1 MPAPAFRV
9 LLLVLLLGLPSRAI
23 GGSLPTIEHFSPQ
36 GTVKKVRQVTAR
48 FSQPMV
54 AFGDPRLS
62 DPFAV
67 DCPAGVEGKGRWADG
82 RIWVFDFAEDLPA
95 GVACTYSLKPSLRAL
110 SGEEVTGP
118 RKFTFS
124 TGGPSIVRTV
134 PFEGNPSI
142 DENQAFL
149 LLLDADA
156 DEESI
161 LANVS
166 FSVSGIKEAV
176 GVKILKGEDRK
187 TLIESGP
194 ARGWARLPHP
204 VAGRETVLEFRRKE
218 KPADDPRIVVLMAR
232 QSFPAEA
239 EVFLRWG
246 KGVRSVTGV
255 ATAETQ
261 SLAFKTRPAFNVRFN
276 CDRERKGAAC
286 IPLLPMTLRFSAP
299 VARSTASGIVLRGP
313 GGSVHNPVI
322 PGEDDGR
329 DSFVYGVAF
338 PGPFPEKSKFRVE
351 IPPDLKDDA
360 GRLPNNRDK
369 FPLVVETDAVP
380 ALAKF
385 AAPFGIVEWNGD
397 AALPVT
403 LRNVEIQ
410 ARTRLLE
417 IRDRKPDTGNQVK
430 EGALEKAI
438 EVGERINSLAP
449 DSLKQTGERDLALMK
464 GRLHE
469 LRAGREDRIVGW
481 LRSVAKAQWDR
492 ERRDTSLLVGQ
503 GDATEFA
510 VPKPGGEKA
519 FEVVGIPFRKPGFYV
534 IEIESRN
541 LGRSLLDK
549 GDPMYVPAAVLVTNL
564 SAHFKQG
571 RESSLV
577 WVTSLDKGEPA
588 VEAEVAVRD
597 SESGKILWQGKTDAQ
612 GVARIRQALPKL
624 RKTGGGWEYHGGYFV
639 TARKGDDLTFVFSNW
654 NQGIE
659 PYRFNLPTTY
669 RPDPILGHTV
679 FDRTLFRAGETVHMK
694 HFLRRHSLDGL
705 FTVGESGL
713 PKALLIRHMGSEE
726 RYEMPIKWAPDGS
739 AEGEWII
746 PKGAKLGQYGV
757 FLLHREPGK
766 KEARTAV
773 GGYEEGDEET
783 SVPHR
788 GDRQTGSFRVEEYRV
803 PLMKGT
809 VSAPGGPIVDARE
822 MELDLLVSYL
832 SGGGAGG
839 AAVRLRTDLQPRNV
853 FFPGYGEFL
862 FANGRVVEG
871 IFREEPG
878 YFPEEEGEP
887 GEDEEDRPDAGTGA
901 GRKPPVRTKEL
912 LLDASGAL
920 RTKVTGL
927 GRSPAPR
934 DLVAELEFS
943 DPNGEVQTASTRIP
957 LWPSRVLLGIKPDSW
972 AASTDSFKFHVVAL
986 DLSGKPASG
995 VKVSVELFMR
1005 KTYSHRKRLLGGMYA
1020 YDHSREVRK
1029 IGGICEGTTDDKGLL
1044 FCESKSP
1051 VSGNVVL
1058 QASAKDAGGKIAY
1071 AHRDVWVAGKEEW
1084 WFDVSDNDRIDL
1096 LPEKKRY
1103 EPGESAVF
1111 QVRMPFREA
1120 RALVTVEREGIAE
1133 VFVRKLSGKNP
1144 VIELPVKPYYAPNVY
1159 VSVLCVRGRAA
1170 GVAPT
1175 ATVDLGRP
1183 AFKLG
1188 IAEISVGWKVHEV
1201 KVDVS
1206 PEREVYRTRENAKVT
1221 IRAARAT
1228 GGALPKGS
1236 EALVVVVDEG
1246 LLELSP
1252 NGSWNLLEGMM
1263 GRRSYEV
1270 GTSTAQMHVVGKRH
1284 FGLKALPQGGGGGRQ
1299 AARELF
1305 DTLLYWKARIPL
1317 DGKGEARVEIP
1328 LNDSLTSFRIVAVA
1342 SGGAE
1347 FFGTGGASIRTT
1359 REVMVLSGL
1368 PPLVRE
1374 GDRFR
1379 AGFTVRN
1386 ASDRSLEIRTSAS
1399 VSKRAEKGPLDPVTV
1414 SLGPGEAREVG
1425 WEIRVPV
1432 GVESLEWDVTASAGE
1447 GLSDRIRVKQR
1458 VVPAVPVRAFQATM
1472 TQFTGPL
1479 EMKVAPPSD
1488 ALPGRGGVSVAF
1500 RPRLSEGLGGV
1511 IRFMKDYPYTCMEQ
1525 KVSRAIALRD
1535 PDLWKSIMAELP
1547 SYLDRDGLAKYFPG
1561 MSSGSDSLTAYLLSI
1576 AGEAGRE
1583 IPGDARDRM
1592 VKGLQGFI
1600 EGKVIRHGALPTA
1613 DLSLRKMAALEALS
1627 RYGAGKPSHIDSI
1640 TVEPNLWPTSGVID
1654 WENVLSRIKEIP
1666 GREKRLAEAEG
1677 VLRARMN
1684 FQGTTMG
1691 FSTERADFL
1700 WWLMVSG
1707 DVNAVRAILALQ
1719 DRPGWG
1725 EEVPRMVRGA
1735 LGRQHAGAWNTTVA
1749 NAWGVLAMEKF
1760 SRKYESENVSGTTS
1774 AGLGSTRRVVDW
1786 DKSAKGGSVLLPWPK
1801 GKEKGK
1807 ERGKGT
1813 LKLAHRGGGRP
1824 WATVQSLAAVPLKE
1838 PFSSG
1843 YAVKKTFTPVQRK
1856 AAGRWSRGDVVRV
1869 TLTIDA
1875 QADMTWVV
1883 VNDPIPAGG
1892 TLLGSGLG
1900 RDSRLLV
1907 RGEKR
1912 EGLAWPAF
1920 TERSFDAFRAY
1931 YEFVPKGKWTV
1942 EYTVQLN
1949 NGGTF
1954 LLPSTRVEAIY
1965 SPEMFG
1971 EIPNRAFVV
1980 AP

>member
-1 MPAPAFRV
+1 MAASFFRLFLLA
-9 LLLVLLLGLPSRAI
+9 LLLVLPTRAI
-23 GGSLPTIEHFSPQ
+23 GEGLPAIEHFSPQ
-36 GTVKKVRQVTAR
+36 GTVKKVRQATAR

-54 AFGDPRLS
+54 SFGDPRLS
-62 DPFAV
+62 DPFEV
-67 DCPAGVEGKGRWADG
+67 DCSGGIEGKGRWADG
-82 RIWVFDFAEDLPA
+82 RNWVFDFAEDLPA
-95 GVACTYSLKPSLRAL
+95 GVACTFALKPSLRSL
-110 SGEEVTGP
+110 SGEVVTGP

-124 TGGPSIVRTV
+124 SGGPSIVRSV

-149 LLLDADA
+149 LLLDAEA
-156 DEESI
+156 GEESI

-166 FSVSGIKEAV
+166 FSVAGIKEAV
-176 GVKILKGEDRK
+176 GVKIVKGEDRK

-194 ARGWARLPHP
+194 ARGWVRLPYP

-218 KPADDPRIVVLMAR
+218 KAADDARIVVLMAR
-232 QSFPAEA
+232 QSFPPEA

-246 KGVRSVTGV
+246 NGIRSVTGV
-255 ATAETQ
+255 ATAETKT
-261 SLAFKTRPAFNVRFN
+261 LAFKTRPAFTVRFV

-299 VARSTASGIVLRGP
+299 VARATASRMVLRGP
-313 GGSVHNPVI
+313 AGSAYKAVI

-329 DSFVYGVAF
+329 DSFVHGVAF

-360 GRLPNNRDK
+360 GRLPINRDK
-369 FPLVVETDAVP
+369 FPLVVETDAYP

-403 LRNVEIQ
+403 VRNVEIQ
-410 ARTRLLE
+410 AKTRMLE
-417 IRDRKPDTGNQVK
+417 ILDRKPDTGNQVK

-438 EVGERINSLAP
+438 EAGERLNSLAP
-449 DSLKQTGERDLALMK
+449 DSLKQTGERDLARMK

-469 LRAGREDRIVGW
+469 LRAGREDRIVHW
-481 LRSVAKAQWDR
+481 LRNVAKAQSDQ
-492 ERRDTSLLVGQ
+492 ERRGTSLLVGS
-503 GDATEFA
+503 GDVTEFA

-519 FEVVGIPFRKPGFYV
+519 FEVVGIPFRKPGFYIV
-534 IEIESRN
+534 EIESKK
-541 LGRSLLDK
+541 LGRSLLDR

-577 WVTSLDKGEPA
+577 WVTSLDKGEPVA
-588 VEAEVAVRD
+588 EAEVAVRD
-597 SESGKILWQGKTDAQ
+597 PDSGNILWHGKTDAQ

-624 RKTGGGWEYHGGYFV
+624 RKSAGGWEYHGGYFV
-639 TARKGDDLTFVFSNW
+639 TARQGDDLTFVFSNW

-669 RPDPILGHTV
+669 RPDPTIGHTV

-705 FTVGESGL
+705 FQVGERQL
-713 PKALLIRHMGSEE
+713 PKGILLRHMGSEE
-726 RYEMPIKWAPDGS
+726 RYEMPLKWAPDGS
-739 AEGEWII
+739 AEGEWAI

-757 FLLHREPGK
+757 FLLYREPGV
-766 KEARTAV
+766 KEAQKAP
-773 GGYEEGDEET
+773 GGSEDGDEET
-783 SVPHR
+783 SVPFR
-788 GDRQTGSFRVEEYRV
+788 GERQTGSFRVEEYRV

-809 VSAPGGPIVDARE
+809 VSATGGPIVDARDV
-822 MELDLLVSYL
+822 ELDLLVSYL

-853 FFPGYGEFL
+853 SFPGYGEFL

-871 IFREEPG
+871 ISREEPG
-878 YFPEEEGEP
+878 YFAGEEEES
-887 GEDEEDRPDAGTGA
+887 GEDAEDRPDVGNAA
-901 GRKPPVRTKEL
+901 GRKPPIRTKEL
-912 LLDASGAL
+912 LLDTSGAL
-920 RTKVTGL
+920 RTKVSDL
-927 GRSPAPR
+927 GRFPAPR

-943 DPNGEVQTASTRIP
+943 DPNGEVQTVSTRIP

-972 AASTDSFKFHVVAL
+972 AASRESFKFQVVAL
-986 DLSGKPASG
+986 DLSGKPARG
-995 VKVSVELFMR
+995 ATVSVDLFQR

-1020 YDHSREVRK
+1020 YDHSREDRK

-1044 FCESKSP
+1044 ICESKSP
-1051 VSGNVVL
+1051 VSGNVLL

-1071 AHRDVWVAGKEEW
+1071 AHRDVWVAGQEDW

-1120 RALVTVEREGIAE
+1120 TALVTVEREGIAE
-1133 VFVRKLSGKNP
+1133 VFLRKLSGKNP
-1144 VIELPVKPYYAPNVY
+1144 VIEVPVKPYYAPNVY
-1159 VSVLCVRGRAA
+1159 VSVLCVRGRVA

-1175 ATVDLGRP
+1175 ATIDLGRP

-1188 IAEISVGWKVHEV
+1188 VAEISVGWKVHEV

-1206 PEREVYRTRENAKVT
+1206 PEREVYRTREKGKVT
-1221 IRAARAT
+1221 IRAMRAV
-1228 GGALPKGS
+1228 GDLLPKGS
-1236 EALVVVVDEG
+1236 EALVAVVDEG
-1246 LLELSP
+1246 LLELAS
-1252 NGSWNLLEGMM
+1252 NGSWNLLEAMM

-1270 GTSTAQMHVVGKRH
+1270 ATSTAQMHVVGKRH
-1284 FGLKALPQGGGGGRQ
+1284 FGLKAIPQGGGGGRQ

-1305 DTLLYWKARIPL
+1305 DTLLFWKARVPL

-1328 LNDSLTSFRIVAVA
+1328 LNDSLTSFRIVAVV

-1347 FFGTGGASIRTT
+1347 FFGTGEASIRTT

-1386 ASDRSLEIRTSAS
+1386 ASDRALEVRTSAILS
-1399 VSKRAEKGPLDPVTV
+1399 RGAKKESLDPVTV
-1414 SLGPGEAREVG
+1414 SLGPGEARDVG
-1425 WEIRVPV
+1425 WKVRVPV
-1432 GVESLEWDVTASAGE
+1432 GADPLEWEVTASAGE
-1447 GLSDRIRVKQR
+1447 GFSDRIRVRQR
-1458 VVPAVPVRAFQATM
+1458 VIPAVPVRAIQATL
-1472 TQFTGPL
+1472 TQLTGPL
-1479 EMKVAPPSD
+1479 EMKVASPPD
-1488 ALPGRGGVSVAF
+1488 AIPGRGGISVDL
-1500 RPRLSEGLGGV
+1500 RGRLSDGLGGV
-1511 IRFMKDYPYTCMEQ
+1511 VRYMTDYPYTCMEQ

-1535 PDLWKSIMAELP
+1535 SDLWKSIMADLP

-1561 MSSGSDSLTAYLLSI
+1561 MSLGSDALTAYILSV
-1576 AGEAGRE
+1576 AGEAGRQ
-1583 IPGDARDRM
+1583 IPGIARERM
-1592 VKGLQGFI
+1592 MAGLQGFI
-1600 EGKVIRHGALPTA
+1600 EGKVIRHGSLSTA
-1613 DLSLRKMAALEALS
+1613 DLSLRKMSALEALS
-1627 RYGAGKPSHIDSI
+1627 RYGAGKPSHLDSI

-1654 WENVLSRIKEIP
+1654 WMNVLSRIKEIP
-1666 GREKRLAEAEG
+1666 GREKLLAEAEG
-1677 VLRARMN
+1677 ALRLRMN
-1684 FQGTTMG
+1684 FQGTSMG
-1691 FSTERADFL
+1691 FSTERTDFL

-1719 DRPGWG
+1719 ERPGWG
-1725 EEVPRMVRGA
+1725 EEIPRMVRGA
-1735 LGRQHAGAWNTTVA
+1735 LGRQHSGAWNTTVA

-1760 SRKYESENVSGTTS
+1760 SRKYELETVSGTTS
-1774 AGLGSTRRVVDW
+1774 AELGSTRRAVDW
-1786 DKSAKGGSVLLPWPK
+1786 EKAAQGGSVLLPWPK
-1801 GKEKGK
+1801 GKEKEK
-1807 ERGKGT
+1807 EKGT

-1824 WATVQSLAAVPLKE
+1824 WATVQSLAAVPLKK

-1843 YAVKKTFTPVQRK
+1843 YSVKKTIAPVQQK
-1856 AAGRWSRGDVVRV
+1856 VAGLWSRGDVVRV
-1869 TLTIDA
+1869 TLEVEA
-1875 QADMTWVV
+1875 QSDMTWVV
-1883 VNDPIPAGG
+1883 VNDPILAGG
-1892 TLLGSGLG
+1892 TILGSGLG

-1931 YEFVPKGKWTV
+1931 YEFVPKGRWTV
-1942 EYTVQLN
+1942 EYTVRLN

-1954 LLPSTRVEAIY
+1954 LLPSTRVEALY

>member
-1 MPAPAFRV
+1 MPAPVFRV
-9 LLLVLLLGLPSRAI
+9 LLLVLLLGLPSRVI
-23 GGSLPTIEHFSPQ
+23 GESLPTIEHFSPQ
-36 GTVKKVRQVTAR
+36 GTVKKVRQITAR
-48 FSQPMV
+48 FSRPMV
-54 AFGDPRLS
+54 SFGDPRLS
-62 DPFAV
+62 DPFEI
-67 DCPAGVEGKGRWADG
+67 DCSGGGKGRGRWADG
-82 RIWVFDFAEDLPA
+82 RNWVFDFEEDLPS
-95 GVACTYSLKPSLRAL
+95 GILCDFKLKPSLRAL
-110 SGEEVTGP
+110 SGEEITGP
-118 RKFTFS
+118 RQFSFS
-124 TGGPSIVRTV
+124 TGGPSIVRSV
-134 PFEGNPSI
+134 PYEGNHGI
-142 DENQAFL
+142 DEHQAFL

-161 LANVS
+161 LSNVS
-166 FSVSGIKEAV
+166 FSVAGIKEAV
-176 GVKILKGEDRK
+176 GVKIVKGEDRK

-194 ARGWARLPHP
+194 ARGWVRLPHP

-218 KPADDPRIVVLMAR
+218 KAADDPRIVVLMAR
-232 QSFPAEA
+232 QSFPPEA

-246 KGVRSVTGV
+246 KGIRTVNGI
-255 ATAETQ
+255 ATSETQ

-276 CDRERKGAAC
+276 CDREKKGAAC
-286 IPLLPMTLRFSAP
+286 IPLLPMTLGFSAP

-313 GGSVHNPVI
+313 GGSVRKAVI
-322 PGEDDGR
+322 PGEEDGR

-338 PGPFPEKSKFRVE
+338 PGPFPEKSTFRVE

-360 GRLPNNRDK
+360 GRLPKNRDK
-369 FPLVVETDAVP
+369 FPLTVETDAVP

-385 AAPFGIVEWNGD
+385 AAPFGIVEWNGG

-410 ARTRLLE
+410 ARTRMLE

-438 EVGERINSLAP
+438 EVGERLNSLAP
-449 DSLKQTGERDLALMK
+449 DSLRQTGERDLARMK

-469 LRAGREDRIVGW
+469 LRIGREDRIVDW
-481 LRSVAKAQWDR
+481 LRSVEKAQSDR

-503 GDATEFA
+503 GDVTEFA

-534 IEIESRN
+534 VEIESKN
-541 LGRSLLDK
+541 LGRSLLDR

-577 WVTSLDKGEPA
+577 WVTTLDKGEPVA
-588 VEAEVAVRD
+588 EAEVAVRD
-597 SESGKILWQGKTDAQ
+597 PDSGIILWRGKTDPQ

-624 RKTGGGWEYHGGYFV
+624 RKTAGGWEYHGGYFV
-639 TARKGDDLTFVFSNW
+639 TARKGEDLTFVFSNW

-705 FTVGESGL
+705 FTVGEGGL
-713 PKALLIRHMGSEE
+713 PKALLIRHSGSRQ
-726 RYEMPIKWAPDGS
+726 RYEMPLTWAADGS
-739 AEGEWII
+739 AETEWIL
-746 PKGAKLGQYGV
+746 PKEAKLGQYGV
-757 FLLHREPGK
+757 FLLYREPGK
-766 KEARTAV
+766 KEAPKAS
-773 GGYEEGDEET
+773 GDSGDEDEET
-783 SVPHR
+783 SAPRR
-788 GDRQTGSFRVEEYRV
+788 GERQTGSIRVEEYRV
-803 PLMKGT
+803 PLMKGA

-822 MELDLLVSYL
+822 VELDLLVSYL

-839 AAVRLRTDLQPRNV
+839 AAARLRTDIAPRGV
-853 FFPGYGEFL
+853 SFPGYGEFL

-871 IFREEPG
+871 ISREEPRHFAG
-878 YFPEEEGEP
+878 EEGES
-887 GEDEEDRPDAGTGA
+887 GEEEEDLPDAGIAA

-912 LLDASGAL
+912 LLDSSGAL
-920 RTKVTGL
+920 RTKVSGL

-943 DPNGEVQTASTRIP
+943 DPNGEVQTVSTRIP

-972 AASTDSFKFHVVAL
+972 AASRESFKFQVVSL

-995 VKVSVELFMR
+995 VKVSVELFQR
-1005 KTYSHRKRLLGGMYA
+1005 RTYSHRKRLLGGLYA
-1020 YDHSREVRK
+1020 YDHSREIRK
-1029 IGGICEGTTDDKGLL
+1029 IGGICEGTTDGKGLL
-1044 FCESKSP
+1044 VCESKSP

-1058 QASAKDAGGKIAY
+1058 QASAKDAGGKIAHV
-1071 AHRDVWVAGKEEW
+1071 HRDVWVAGKEEW

-1096 LPEKKRY
+1096 LPERRRY

-1120 RALVTVEREGIAE
+1120 TALVTVEREGIAE

-1159 VSVLCVRGRAA
+1159 VSVLCVRGRVA

-1183 AFKLG
+1183 AYKLG
-1188 IAEISVGWKVHEV
+1188 VAEINVGWKAHEV

-1206 PEREVYRTRENAKVT
+1206 PERAVYRTREKAKVT
-1221 IRAARAT
+1221 IRAVRGA
-1228 GGALPKGS
+1228 GGPLPKGS
-1236 EALVVVVDEG
+1236 EALVAVVDEG

-1252 NGSWNLLEGMM
+1252 NGSWNLLDGMM

-1284 FGLKALPQGGGGGRQ
+1284 FGLKAIPQGGGGGRQ

-1305 DTLLYWKARIPL
+1305 DTLLFWKARVPL
-1317 DGKGEARVEIP
+1317 DGKGEAQVEIP
-1328 LNDSLTSFRIVAVA
+1328 LNDSLTSFRIVAVV

-1347 FFGTGGASIRTT
+1347 FFGTGEASIRTT

-1374 GDRFR
+1374 DDRFR

-1386 ASDRSLEIRTSAS
+1386 ASDRALEVRTSAIL
-1399 VSKRAEKGPLDPVTV
+1399 SKGAKKESLDPVTV
-1414 SLGPGEAREVG
+1414 SLEPGQARDVG
-1425 WEIRVPV
+1425 WKVRVPV
-1432 GVESLEWDVTASAGE
+1432 GAESLEWEVTSSAGE
-1447 GLSDRIRVKQR
+1447 GLSDRIRVRQR
-1458 VVPAVPVRAFQATM
+1458 VIPAVPVRAFQATM
-1472 TQFTGPL
+1472 TQLAGPL
-1479 EMKVAPPSD
+1479 VMKVAPPSD
-1488 ALPGRGGVSVAF
+1488 AIPGRGGVSVGL
-1500 RPRLSEGLGGV
+1500 RSRLSEGLGGV
-1511 IRFMKDYPYTCMEQ
+1511 IRYMKDYPYTCLEQ

-1535 PDLWKSIMAELP
+1535 PDRWKSIMAELP
-1547 SYLDRDGLAKYFPG
+1547 SYLDRDGLAKYFPA
-1561 MSSGSDSLTAYLLSI
+1561 MSSGSDALTAYILSV

-1583 IPGDARDRM
+1583 IPGGARERM
-1592 VKGLQGFI
+1592 VEGLQGFV
-1600 EGKVIRHGALPTA
+1600 EGKVIRHGSLPTA

-1627 RYGAGKPSHIDSI
+1627 RYGAGKPSHLDSI

-1654 WENVLSRIKEIP
+1654 WTNVLSRIKEIP
-1666 GREKRLAEAEG
+1666 GRDKRLVEAEG

-1691 FSTERADFL
+1691 FSTERTDFL

-1725 EEVPRMVRGA
+1725 EDIPRMVRGA

-1760 SRKYESENVSGTTS
+1760 SAKYEKEPVSGATS
-1774 AGLGSTRRVVDW
+1774 AELGSASRRVDW
-1786 DKSAKGGSVLLPWPK
+1786 GKAPRGESVLLPWPVP
-1801 GKEKGK
+1801 E
-1807 ERGKGT
+1807 GT
-1813 LKLAHRGGGRP
+1813 LKVAHRGGGRP

-1838 PFSSG
+1838 PLSSG
-1843 YAVKKTFTPVQRK
+1843 YAVKKTITPVQRK
-1856 AAGRWSRGDVVRV
+1856 AAGRWSRGDVIRV

-1875 QADMTWVV
+1875 QSDMTWVV

-1892 TLLGSGLG
+1892 TILGSGLG
-1900 RDSRLLV
+1900 RDSRLLA

-1931 YEFVPKGKWTV
+1931 YEFVPKGGWTV
-1942 EYTVQLN
+1942 EYTVRLN

-1954 LLPSTRVEAIY
+1954 LLPSTRVEALY